1 MIKYY
6 ANYKIYHEVK
16 DGDICRKSIKGFDLS
31 LSKPESTFM
40 AFEYRS
46 AWYFLQNRIYNLK
59 NIKILK
65 ITVDKYRKI

>member
-1 MIKYY
+1 MMKYY

-46 AWYFLQNRIYNLK
+46 AWYF
-59 NIKILK
+59 
-65 ITVDKYRKI
+65 

>member
-1 MIKYY
+1 MMKYY

-40 AFEYRS
+40 ALNTVLHGIFNKIEYT
-46 AWYFLQNRIYNLK
+46 I
-59 NIKILK
+59 
-65 ITVDKYRKI
+65 